1 MIDRHFRRLAL
12 RVVILCD
19 CSVFLMSLGAFAQ
32 QSVTSVS
39 SNVITTTM
47 PNGVIIV
54 EDVLAGS
61 VKITLPDGSY
71 LLRTSKT
78 AQWLY
83 FDCTNK
89 LRGPVAGNPFVN
101 GMIQFVDPANGKT
114 IRFGG
119 GFTSLLDLP
128 CYKGGGGN
136 DPPGSGGGG
145 GGGGGKNPRSK
156 FIAGNYSAKGRP
168 ITTSQTDH
176 QTDFWAMGPHQKR
189 EDDTTKW
196 GLQPPSGKAFDV
208 ESIAHPGKSGPTKFK
223 LHTGPAATVAE
234 TPQPQFVPHAP
245 MLQTGSFFRV
255 KDPPWDADLSKHFW
269 AKAPFQ
275 DNSPTIGKII
285 SSTAD
290 EADLI
295 AMTNQLIDLST
306 APSAWDQASKSMMWS
321 RAQNISDATASSAQ
335 QSFET
340 NVSMLMQTLP
350 NIANEQSGTP
360 GAITGALKPL
370 SNALW
375 MIQEMLKHVYIPMA
389 LLFLLPG
396 AIVTQVKSYV
406 SYSVTKTQ
414 DDDTVSPF
422 VGILR
427 SVIALFLIPAT
438 QLIVSYSIDIGNS
451 MTYEVQ
457 KYIEPP
463 AAVEWSKAQ
472 TVDQNTVK
480 QDRLIPTSDFAQR
493 STMSVLQHLGLN
505 SINML
510 LNYGLLVLITF
521 QLVLACYLLLLGPI
535 AASLFA
541 WPSGIGSLFKPVF
554 KSWLDGLTILV
565 LWRFWWC
572 IILLCMCVR
581 IAWLKELGQYVP
593 SGQWE
598 AITYTA
604 FMVMLTYVP
613 FLPFDFR
620 PGDLVDK
627 LLEHSSEGAGLSK
640 IGNSNP
646 APPGAAS
653 VPRMS
658 PTSIV

>member
-1 MIDRHFRRLAL
+1 MIAPDFARLAL
-12 RVVILCD
+12 RVATLCLFFTNT
-19 CSVFLMSLGAFAQ
+19 VTTAVFAQ
-32 QSVTSVS
+32 QSVSSVS
-39 SNVITTTM
+39 GNVITTKL
-47 PNGVIIV
+47 PNGTTIV
-54 EDVLAGS
+54 EDVLAKS
-61 VKITLPDGSY
+61 VKIILPDGSY
-71 LLRTSKT
+71 LWRQSKT

-83 FDCTNK
+83 FDCSGK
-89 LRGPVAGNPFVN
+89 LRGPISGNPFVN
-101 GMIQFVDPANGKT
+101 GIVQFVDPGSGKL
-114 IRFGG
+114 IKFGG
-119 GFTSLLDLP
+119 GFQTLADLP
-128 CYKGGGGN
+128 CYTGN
-136 DPPGSGGGG
+136 N
-145 GGGGGKNPRSK
+145 GGKGSSTK
-156 FIAGNYSAKGRP
+156 FTAGNYSAKGRP

-208 ESIAHPGKSGPTKFK
+208 ESIKHPGKSGPTSFK
-223 LHTGPAATVAE
+223 LPMGPAKQVAE
-234 TPQPQFVPHAP
+234 TPQHQFVPHAP
-245 MLQTGSFFRV
+245 MLQTGSEFRV

-306 APSAWDQASKSMMWS
+306 APSAWDQASKGMMWS

-360 GAITGALKPL
+360 GVVTGTLKPL
-370 SNALW
+370 SQALW
-375 MIQEMLKHVYIPMA
+375 MVQEMLKHVYIPMA
-389 LLFLLPG
+389 ILFLLPG
-396 AIVTQVKSYV
+396 AVVTQVKAYV
-406 SYSVTKTQ
+406 SYSMVKTQ
-414 DDDTVSPF
+414 DEEDGASPF

-427 SVIALFLIPAT
+427 ALVALFLIPAT
-438 QLIVSYSIDIGNS
+438 QLIVSYGIDIGNS

-457 KYIEPP
+457 KFIQAPT
-463 AAVEWSKAQ
+463 AVEWSKAQ

-480 QDRLIPTSDFAQR
+480 QDRLIPNSDFAQR
-493 STMSVLQHLGLN
+493 STMSVLQHIALN

-541 WPSGIGSLFKPVF
+541 WPSGIGTLFKPVF

-572 IILLCMCVR
+572 VILLCMCVR

-593 SGQWE
+593 NSQWE

-627 LLEHSSEGAGLSK
+627 LMEHSGEGAGLSRL
-640 IGNSNP
+640 GNSNP
-646 APPGAAS
+646 APPGAALI
-653 VPRMS
+653 PRMS
-658 PTSIV
+658 PTSVV